1 MVLGRWFLSMGPMT
15 QQTREAPCKFPT
27 SGGVVAS
34 QQAVTRTTGRCV
46 WKGHGQQELYPT
58 QTLIRREKTP

>member
-1 MVLGRWFLSMGPMT
+1 MGPMT